1 MKRVRRFDVCVT
13 YRNREGVDLEEIFP
27 VYVEDYLT
35 AKSVALNYI
44 LEVLK
49 LQDFELRMVGS

>member
-1 MKRVRRFDVCVT
+1 MRRVRRFEACVT
-13 YRNREGVDLEEIFP
+13 YRNRDGVDLEEIFP
-27 VYVEDYLT
+27 VHAEDYPT
-35 AKSVALNYI
+35 AKSVALTYI